1 MIFRH
6 NLVHISYSCTFFD
19 LHLFFLLVFSF
30 LDCKEK
36 GPLYLARDRCSKICD
51 LMYNFNRYF
60 GIMHGNET
68 SNNDRLW
75 WKDAWT
81 ERTTMCISQ
90 AYPRGMITTL
100 FCSLIAWIGIYLSNQ
115 FKFRYTIFLLFVYL
129 RITVSC
135 VLDIQESSIFE
146 NLRVMVIEDM
156 IYLIHIKGLADLIKL
171 TINKELELHFI
182 DLEQDPP
189 KVKT

>member
-1 MIFRH
+1 MRFNACFIR
-6 NLVHISYSCTFFD
+6 YS
-19 LHLFFLLVFSF
+19 
-30 LDCKEK
+30 
-36 GPLYLARDRCSKICD
+36 
-51 LMYNFNRYF
+51 

-68 SNNDRLW
+68 SNNDRLR
-75 WKDAWT
+75 WKDAWI

-90 AYPRGMITTL
+90 VYPRGIITTYVQLKFSTL
-100 FCSLIAWIGIYLSNQ
+100 FCSLIAWINIYLSNQ
-115 FKFRYTIFLLFVYL
+115 FKFICTIFVLLVYL